1 MHIIQVGFAPGVA
14 IPPIDW
20 TLGCSLKKLHYG
32 KYTMFTNILVVC
44 VGNICRSPM
53 AEALLRHELGN
64 PEGMKIHSAG
74 VGAMVDQ
81 PAQDEA
87 QALMREL
94 GLDISAHRARQL
106 GPNLLKEA
114 ELVLVMESRH
124 KAAVTDIDNTARG
137 KVHLL
142 GEWRS
147 MEVPDPYGRPRE
159 DYEHALRLI
168 KVGVAD
174 WVERIQA

>member
-1 MHIIQVGFAPGVA
+1 
-14 IPPIDW
+14 
-20 TLGCSLKKLHYG
+20 
-32 KYTMFTNILVVC
+32 MFTNILVVC

-64 PEGMKIHSAG
+64 PEGVKIHSAG
-74 VGAMVDQ
+74 VGAMVDE

-87 QALMREL
+87 QALMLEL

-114 ELVLVMESRH
+114 ELVLVMETAH
-124 KAAVTDIDNTARG
+124 KAAVTAIDNTARG
-137 KVHLL
+137 KVQLL

-147 MEVPDPYGRPRE
+147 MEVPDPYGCPRE

-174 WVERIQA
+174 WVERIQAY

>member
-1 MHIIQVGFAPGVA
+1 V
-14 IPPIDW
+14 
-20 TLGCSLKKLHYG
+20 LGG
-32 KYTMFTNILVVC
+32 TVVNNILLVC

-64 PEGMKIHSAG
+64 PEGVKIHSAG
-74 VGAMVDQ
+74 LAALVDN
-81 PAQDEA
+81 PAQDDA
-87 QALMREL
+87 QALMLEL

-114 ELVLVMESRH
+114 ELVLVMESEH
-124 KAAVTDIDNTARG
+124 KAGVAMIDLTARG
-137 KVHLL
+137 KVHRL
-142 GEWRS
+142 GEWRDV
-147 MEVPDPYGRPRE
+147 EVPDPYGRPRE

-174 WVERIQA
+174 WVKRIQA

>member
-1 MHIIQVGFAPGVA
+1 MVN
-14 IPPIDW
+14 
-20 TLGCSLKKLHYG
+20 
-32 KYTMFTNILVVC
+32 NILLVC

-64 PEGMKIHSAG
+64 PDGVKIHSAG
-74 VGAMVDQ
+74 LAAMVDN
-81 PAQDEA
+81 PAQEEA
-87 QALMREL
+87 QALMLEL

-114 ELVLVMESRH
+114 ELVLVMEGVH
-124 KAAVTDIDNTARG
+124 KAGVTAIAPTSRG
-137 KVHLL
+137 KVHRL
-142 GEWRS
+142 GEWRD
-147 MEVPDPYGRPRE
+147 MEVPDPYGQPKE

-174 WVERIQA
+174 WVKRIQA